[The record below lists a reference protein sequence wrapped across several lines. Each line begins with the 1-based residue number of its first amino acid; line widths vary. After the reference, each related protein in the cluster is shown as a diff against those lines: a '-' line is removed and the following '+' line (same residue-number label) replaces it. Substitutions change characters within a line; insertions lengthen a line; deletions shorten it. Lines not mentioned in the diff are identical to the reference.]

1 MVSLSRRSAL
11 AGVLATAGS
20 AAAIAAAVTR
30 PDGALPDDPA
40 AGLAAG
46 DDDADEHTL
55 AHEARLLD
63 HLHVPALG

>member
-11 AGVLATAGS
+11 VGALATAGG

-30 PDGALPDDPA
+30 PDGLAPDDGAP
-40 AGLAAG
+40 
-46 DDDADEHTL
+46 DENTR
-55 AHEARLLD
+55 AHEARLMD